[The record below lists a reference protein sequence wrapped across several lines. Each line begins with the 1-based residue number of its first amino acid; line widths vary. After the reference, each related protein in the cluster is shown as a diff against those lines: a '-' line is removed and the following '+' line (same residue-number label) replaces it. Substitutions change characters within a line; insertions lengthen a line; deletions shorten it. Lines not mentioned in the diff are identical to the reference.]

1 MVYDSITPQ
10 TDSLTVVQKKDQKM
24 FHTNQIVKAKFG
36 VFIVLGYRVVAG
48 ENLVQVKP
56 YNPQT
61 GKSGR
66 GEIAFP
72 ENSLQIF

>member
-1 MVYDSITPQ
+1 
-10 TDSLTVVQKKDQKM
+10 M